1 MTIFFS
7 YMIIF
12 IDNMTQV
19 SDQWL
24 DAKKE
29 LLISKYRASHDVIT
43 GKKGKDTYVIG

>member
-7 YMIIF
+7 SMIIF

-24 DAKKE
+24 DAK
-29 LLISKYRASHDVIT
+29 RIT
-43 GKKGKDTYVIG
+43 DFRIQGKS

>member
-7 YMIIF
+7 SMIIF

-24 DAKKE
+24 DAKK
-29 LLISKYRASHDVIT
+29 RIT
-43 GKKGKDTYVIG
+43 DFRIQGKS